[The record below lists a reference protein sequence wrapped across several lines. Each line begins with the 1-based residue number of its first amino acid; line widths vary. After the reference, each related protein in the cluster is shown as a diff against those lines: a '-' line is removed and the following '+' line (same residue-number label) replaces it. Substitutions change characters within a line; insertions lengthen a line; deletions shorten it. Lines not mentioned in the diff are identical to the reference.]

1 MDSVNEIN
9 AVYLDTTFG
18 DTDNQFNSQE
28 DVKKFLEAW
37 GYEEAT
43 VKYENNKLS
52 IDLDGAGEAFEE
64 QIFNNITELNAEN
77 FISIFDQE
85 PKNGSISA
93 FEFNDVFSIS
103 TDSSD
108 LQWPENSDFGQGD
121 DINSVE
127 SEFVAAVR
135 NTDGIYNFLNPV
147 LGQLTDAQLQDLAH
161 DIYKSKGT
169 LSFNDAM
176 QKFIQK
182 ISGSDGV
189 FQLNDLI
196 NAQSNGQNLL
206 RKKASDIGK
215 HRRDI
220 FDRNVI
226 SDIINDSQVSSL
238 SNGSGNTQSQNSDT
252 NMDEEDA
259 NNNPNSGTKSRRIAN
274 PDNEDPIPPAPA
286 PALADQN
293 PPSAPPVE
301 AGSNTRFN
309 VSRGN
314 KSAWHTE
321 TFPQGNV
328 EMQYESL
335 ERPYRGPVATD
346 GADYIMIIKSGGRVH
361 NKINNP
367 QDYFGTNDGEMI
379 GYSGDKDKGMML
391 IKVSDLDKINMETG
405 NSSVQIIR
413 IKTDQELTFLNNGGQ
428 AIDDELL
435 DTRTSNGDQTAQ
447 RAAGGTIAHRRVNAF
462 NQGNS
467 FFTIYAD
474 DESQEEDNPDRVRKY
489 SDASRMTY
497 YGGDDSSYLMA
508 PGAQADPKGKGSGN
522 GAIGHLGF
530 K

>member
-169 LSFNDAM
+169 LSFN
-176 QKFIQK
+176 
-182 ISGSDGV
+182 
-189 FQLNDLI
+189 
-196 NAQSNGQNLL
+196 
-206 RKKASDIGK
+206 
-215 HRRDI
+215 
-220 FDRNVI
+220 
-226 SDIINDSQVSSL
+226 
-238 SNGSGNTQSQNSDT
+238 
-252 NMDEEDA
+252 
-259 NNNPNSGTKSRRIAN
+259 
-274 PDNEDPIPPAPA
+274 
-286 PALADQN
+286 
-293 PPSAPPVE
+293 
-301 AGSNTRFN
+301 
-309 VSRGN
+309 
-314 KSAWHTE
+314 
-321 TFPQGNV
+321 
-328 EMQYESL
+328 
-335 ERPYRGPVATD
+335 
-346 GADYIMIIKSGGRVH
+346 
-361 NKINNP
+361 
-367 QDYFGTNDGEMI
+367 
-379 GYSGDKDKGMML
+379 
-391 IKVSDLDKINMETG
+391 
-405 NSSVQIIR
+405 
-413 IKTDQELTFLNNGGQ
+413 
-428 AIDDELL
+428 
-435 DTRTSNGDQTAQ
+435 
-447 RAAGGTIAHRRVNAF
+447 
-462 NQGNS
+462 
-467 FFTIYAD
+467 
-474 DESQEEDNPDRVRKY
+474 
-489 SDASRMTY
+489 
-497 YGGDDSSYLMA
+497 
-508 PGAQADPKGKGSGN
+508 
-522 GAIGHLGF
+522 
-530 K
+530 